1 MEGEP
6 GETLIS
12 HASLGRI
19 ENGEQPYS
27 QPILEALAEALNVSV
42 ASLIATDPTKEG
54 QVIDLVRRLS
64 EADKARAIAIL
75 EAMAKAG

>member
-1 MEGEP
+1 MEGAP

-42 ASLIATDPTKEG
+42 ASLIGTDPTKEG

-64 EADKARAIAIL
+64 DSDKARAIAIL